1 MSERKP
7 PSGDS
12 LYRGPAREPRD
23 KRERQRDRET
33 RGSGPSTAPPRARQ
47 AAVSHS
53 SPAGTSPRA
62 PQEQRIYGLNACL
75 ALFGQRPQSLRKVW
89 LLESRLSAL
98 KEVLAFC
105 VKHRLGY
112 TLVEDSDLEKL
123 SGSAHHEGVVFG
135 TLAAE
140 ELSLSAW
147 LRDLAPGPAVALW
160 LDGVGNPHNLGAI
173 LRSAANFGVAG
184 VLLPEE
190 ASLALSGAAMRVA
203 EGGAE
208 AVPIVRLGRSDQ
220 AIAQLGSAGF
230 AIAAAMVRGGSLY
243 DSPLPKRWVLVLGAE
258 HAGVRAELAQAAS
271 LKLAIPGTG
280 AVESLNVAAAAAVFL
295 GEWWRQQKAVGRA
308 DP

>member
-1 MSERKP
+1 
-7 PSGDS
+7 
-12 LYRGPAREPRD
+12 LYRGPVREPRD
-23 KRERQRDRET
+23 KRERLRDRQT
-33 RGSGPSTAPPRARQ
+33 RESEPSAAPPRARQ
-47 AAVSHS
+47 VAASHNS
-53 SPAGTSPRA
+53 QADTGLRA

-75 ALFGQRPQSLRKVW
+75 ALFGQRPQALRKVW
-89 LLESRLSAL
+89 LLESRLPAL

-112 TLVEDSDLEKL
+112 TLVEENDLEKL

-160 LDGVGNPHNLGAI
+160 LDGVGNPHNLGAM

-184 VLLPEE
+184 VLLPEA

-208 AVPIVRLGRSDQ
+208 AVPIVRLGHSDK
-220 AIAQLGSAGF
+220 AIVQLGSAGF
-230 AIAAAMVRGGSLY
+230 AIAAAMVRGGGSLY

-258 HAGVRAELAQAAS
+258 HSGVRAELARAAS

-295 GEWWRQQKAVGRA
+295 GEWWRQQKAVGRLQ
-308 DP
+308 P